1 MSEIK
6 KGKKRPKSY
15 YIKCAAG
22 KKRKRVNDLDIGMKG
37 FLITCNT
44 HEKEAVRESYNILNE
59 YAEKLYGAEVHMI
72 NPIALRRAKN
82 PWSFGHLECNRVKV
96 YTDICQFMSY
106 L

>member
-59 YAEKLYGAEVHMI
+59 YADKLYGPEVHMF
-72 NPIALRRAKN
+72 NPIALRMAKTL
-82 PWSFGHLECNRVKV
+82 WSFGHFECNMVKV
-96 YTDICQFMSY
+96 FIDNCPFLSY